1 MPDIIITENGI
12 NKLLQNINIH
22 KASGPDNIHGRILR
36 VHYTNSTYFNH
47 IIFEKNNMSLSD
59 LFIMYF
65 MMIVVHSYFI
75 KQ

>member
-22 KASGPDNIHGRILR
+22 KASGSDNIHGRILR
-36 VHYTNSTYFNH
+36 VHYTNSTYFNY